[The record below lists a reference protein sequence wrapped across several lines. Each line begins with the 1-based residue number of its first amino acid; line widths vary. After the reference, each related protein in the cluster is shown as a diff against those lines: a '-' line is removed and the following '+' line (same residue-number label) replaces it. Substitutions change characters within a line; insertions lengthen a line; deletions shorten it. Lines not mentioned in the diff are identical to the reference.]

1 MTKARTGLAV
11 AAAVLTVVAPLAACG
26 NGDDGTPA
34 ASGTMSSSSTED
46 PMMTSAGVDQMA
58 ASVVGMSEDDA
69 VKAIHDAGYTSR
81 VVERDGEK
89 FPVTMDLQPERIN
102 LTVKDGKVTQATVG

>member
-1 MTKARTGLAV
+1 MTRVRTSLAV
-11 AAAVLTVVAPLAACG
+11 AGTLLTLAALLAACG

-34 ASGTMSSSSTED
+34 ASGTTSSSKTEE
-46 PMMTSAGVDQMA
+46 PTMTSGGVDQMA

-69 VKAIHDAGYTSR
+69 VKAIRDAGYTSR